1 MCMIM
6 IHAIAQNRQYP
17 GTVCHFTAVPQ
28 IIMCHPKRATTTRF
42 SFILRFGTITNDQ
55 HTNPSK
61 YLQMFP
67 PFLKATA
74 APQFRIRARAA
85 VAARPPAQALPAIAV
100 DAFSGVA

>member
-1 MCMIM
+1 MLLLK
-6 IHAIAQNRQYP
+6 
-17 GTVCHFTAVPQ
+17 TASIRVPCVTSQ
-28 IIMCHPKRATTTRF
+28 PYRKQSCATQFF

>member
-28 IIMCHPKRATTTRF
+28 TICATQFF

-74 APQFRIRARAA
+74 APQFRMRARAA